1 MAKITKDRVTGMI
14 GIGVGVVIF
23 NASMKF
29 PPSTMAGDPGPKIFP
44 IISAIIMI
52 ATGAGLVIPK
62 PKEKDKV
69 KKPYLTREQRV
80 RFFKLLGSYL
90 LYFVLLWLFGFLP
103 ATLVSFFL
111 VSTLFMEGQ
120 KVVIWKQ
127 ILITL
132 IVTFGVF
139 FLFQYA
145 LGLRLPQG
153 VLLRLDI

>member
-1 MAKITKDRVTGMI
+1 MVQITKDRVTGMI
-14 GIGVGVVIF
+14 TIGVGIFVIS
-23 NASMKF
+23 ASMLF
-29 PPSTMAGDPGPKIFP
+29 PPSKMPGDPGPKIFP

-52 ATGAGLVIPK
+52 VTGAGLVISR

-69 KKPYLTREQRV
+69 KKPYLTKEQWV
-80 RFFKLLGSYL
+80 RFFKLLGAYL
-90 LYFVLLWLFGFLP
+90 LYFALLWLFGFLP

-111 VSTLFMEGQ
+111 VSTMFMEGQ

-153 VLLRLDI
+153 TLLRLDI